1 MRVYRTPR
9 DRFFTVIGNEVL
21 RDSRLSFLARGVLA
35 YLLSLADGV
44 REDVRTLADNNPGIG
59 RRGISKALDE
69 LEAAGYYVRTTIR
82 DPQTGR
88 VTTLTAVYD
97 TPQVKP
103 VPDTPGTGSP
113 EVGASGSNPKG
124 FKEHGKETPTPLTPQ
139 DGEANPAV
147 EDEPVGG
154 GREDSHETDNPNDDE
169 HQGGAGR
176 GSGPAVAADRFADVL
191 PLFGRLRQRDG
202 RLTFSPAEVRSLAP
216 LVVEWRS
223 RGVADAGIVEAL
235 TVGLPAEIKS
245 PAALVRS
252 RLTRKMPAPV
262 ALRSTVAP
270 LVDCE
275 GGCGRTA
282 PRGKTMCG
290 DCEAGRQG
298 VTVPAASSRGF
309 EAFKAA
315 RAALGGRPLALLNV
329 RRSVALPA

>member
-1 MRVYRTPR
+1 MRIYRTSR

-21 RDSRLSFLARGVLA
+21 RDTRLSFLARGVLA

-44 REDVRTLADNNPGIG
+44 REDVRTLADNNPGVG

-69 LEAAGYYVRTTIR
+69 LEAAGYYVRTTTR

-103 VPDTPGTGSP
+103 ITGTPGTG
-113 EVGASGSNPKG
+113 EALAGNTGSNPKG
-124 FKEHGKETPTPLTPQ
+124 FKNLREETPTPQ
-139 DGEANPAV
+139 GDEAAPAV
-147 EDEPVGG
+147 EAEPVGG
-154 GREDSHETDNPNDDE
+154 GREDSRETDNPNDDE
-169 HQGGAGR
+169 HQGDDGPGN
-176 GSGPAVAADRFADVL
+176 GPAVEADRFADVL

-202 RLTFSPAEVRSLAP
+202 RLTFSPAEIRSLAP

-262 ALRSTVAP
+262 APRPAVVP

-275 GGCGRTA
+275 GDCGRTA

-290 DCEAGRQG
+290 DCETGRQG

-309 EAFKAA
+309 EAFRAA
-315 RAALGGRPLALLNV
+315 RQALLNV
-329 RRSVALPA
+329 RRPVALPA